1 MNFKK
6 TKIVNDYLKNGNSRE
21 YTLLKTAEE
30 LQELAL
36 ILIQSVTKDTE
47 IDDQDI
53 IDEIGDVLIRINVLR
68 EFFPEDRI
76 QERIE
81 YKLKKMS
88 IQHRI
93 SIFPCSFRV
102 QWMRWVSWL
111 VSMVIYYKLN
121 KFVISVTPKPEIR

>member
-6 TKIVNDYLKNGNSRE
+6 VKIVNDYLKNGNSRE

-36 ILIQSVTKDTE
+36 ILIQSVTKDNE

-53 IDEIGDVLIRINVLR
+53 IDEIGDVLIRINILR

-81 YKLKKMS
+81 YKLKKFYQY
-88 IQHRI
+88 ITEN
-93 SIFPCSFRV
+93 
-102 QWMRWVSWL
+102 
-111 VSMVIYYKLN
+111 IYRN
-121 KFVISVTPKPEIR
+121 I

>member
-6 TKIVNDYLKNGNSRE
+6 VKIVNDYLKNGNSRE

-36 ILIQSVTKDTE
+36 ILIQSVTKDNE

-53 IDEIGDVLIRINVLR
+53 IDEIGDVLIRVNVLR

-81 YKLKKMS
+81 YKLKKFYQY
-88 IQHRI
+88 ITEN
-93 SIFPCSFRV
+93 
-102 QWMRWVSWL
+102 
-111 VSMVIYYKLN
+111 IYRN
-121 KFVISVTPKPEIR
+121 I

>member
-6 TKIVNDYLKNGNSRE
+6 VKIVNDYLKNGNSRE

-36 ILIQSVTKDTE
+36 ILIQSVTKDNE

-53 IDEIGDVLIRINVLR
+53 IDEIGDVLIRVNILR

-81 YKLKKMS
+81 YKLKKFYQY
-88 IQHRI
+88 ITEN
-93 SIFPCSFRV
+93 
-102 QWMRWVSWL
+102 
-111 VSMVIYYKLN
+111 IYRN
-121 KFVISVTPKPEIR
+121 I

>member
-6 TKIVNDYLKNGNSRE
+6 IKIVNDYLKNGNSKE

-36 ILIQSVTKDTE
+36 ILIQSVTKDNE

-53 IDEIGDVLIRINVLR
+53 IDEIGDVLIRVNILR

-81 YKLKKMS
+81 YKLKKFYQY
-88 IQHRI
+88 ITEN
-93 SIFPCSFRV
+93 
-102 QWMRWVSWL
+102 
-111 VSMVIYYKLN
+111 IYRN
-121 KFVISVTPKPEIR
+121 I

>member
-81 YKLKKMS
+81 YKLKKFYKY
-88 IQHRI
+88 ITEN
-93 SIFPCSFRV
+93 
-102 QWMRWVSWL
+102 
-111 VSMVIYYKLN
+111 IYRN
-121 KFVISVTPKPEIR
+121 I

>member
-6 TKIVNDYLKNGNSRE
+6 VKIVNDYLKYGNSKE

-47 IDDQDI
+47 IDDQSI
-53 IDEIGDVLIRINVLR
+53 IDEIGDVLIRLNVLR
-68 EFFPEDRI
+68 EFFPEEEI

-81 YKLKKMS
+81 YKLKK
-88 IQHRI
+88 
-93 SIFPCSFRV
+93 F
-102 QWMRWVSWL
+102 
-111 VSMVIYYKLN
+111 YKYITEN
-121 KFVISVTPKPEIR
+121 KYQNI

>member
-6 TKIVNDYLKNGNSRE
+6 TKIVNDYLKNGNSKE

-81 YKLKKMS
+81 YKLKKFYQY
-88 IQHRI
+88 ITEN
-93 SIFPCSFRV
+93 
-102 QWMRWVSWL
+102 
-111 VSMVIYYKLN
+111 IYKN
-121 KFVISVTPKPEIR
+121 I

>member
-6 TKIVNDYLKNGNSRE
+6 VKIVNDYLKNGNSKE

-36 ILIQSVTKDTE
+36 ILIQSVTKDNE

-53 IDEIGDVLIRINVLR
+53 IDEIGDVLIRINILR

-81 YKLKKMS
+81 YKLKN
-88 IQHRI
+88 
-93 SIFPCSFRV
+93 FT
-102 QWMRWVSWL
+102 
-111 VSMVIYYKLN
+111 N
-121 KFVISVTPKPEIR
+121 T

>member
-6 TKIVNDYLKNGNSRE
+6 VKIVNDYLKNGNSKE

-36 ILIQSVTKDTE
+36 ILIQSVTKDNE

-53 IDEIGDVLIRINVLR
+53 IDEIGDVLIRVNVLR

-81 YKLKKMS
+81 YKLKKFYQY
-88 IQHRI
+88 ITEN
-93 SIFPCSFRV
+93 
-102 QWMRWVSWL
+102 
-111 VSMVIYYKLN
+111 IYRN
-121 KFVISVTPKPEIR
+121 I